1 MTILS
6 STFQDG
12 IKALFDQ
19 GNYSGFTEFLE
30 QEIQEKP
37 EIMTNYWYLG
47 LAYLLQGEEDAA
59 QLVWLSA
66 ISEQDTRDAEDI
78 TQDLVQTLSAEANR
92 LAQAK
97 DLRNAWILCH
107 HIHAFAPQN
116 LNNLLFL
123 TQLSIDLEEFVEE
136 SLEELG
142 ILDFLRQSIG
152 CVDLNLLTSVFES
165 ILRFPSKQ
173 AVQFTQNCLSWSES
187 PQEWVELVIAAAATS
202 AFQKRLVFYATALT
216 ELCLERDPKHI
227 VALGYLPRFYADEK
241 RYAEAI
247 KAAKNFYEQCVTP
260 ETQFFANCILL
271 QVLMRAGDLTN
282 IPTVSARH
290 KTLISELIQNQ
301 SAQLSLYV
309 IQFLIVNTG
318 CFFYLQDDLKE
329 NRWLQNQAGQLFMKN
344 IKANAPEAI
353 KPTTFNLKNTE
364 DRLKIGY
371 IASTFKNHSVG
382 WLCRW
387 LFKYHD
393 REKFEINAYLVQQRS
408 DNTFFQ
414 TWFAN
419 QFDQV
424 KFLPDDIGEATNII
438 RSDNLDILID
448 LDSITLDFT
457 CTVMALK
464 PAPIQVTWLGC
475 DASGLPG
482 IDYFIADPYVLPDN
496 AQDHYQE
503 NVWRLPQ
510 TYIAVDGFE
519 SDVPSLRRSDLD
531 IPEDAV
537 IYWSSQ
543 VGPKRNPHMVRLQM
557 KILKTVSKGYF
568 LIKGSADQD
577 IIQDF
582 FIKVAEEE
590 GVSSERLIFLPMMDN
605 EYIHRANLQLAD
617 VALDTYP
624 YNGATTTLEILWAG
638 IPLVTRVGS
647 TFSSRNSYAFLKNV
661 GVEEGISWTDEEYI
675 EWGTRLGQDEF
686 LRQQVSWKLK
696 QSRHTSPLWNA
707 KLFTREMENAYRQM
721 WAIHTSI

>member
-1 MTILS
+1 MNI
-6 STFQDG
+6 STLQDSG
-12 IKALFDQ
+12 KALFLQ
-19 GNYSGFTEFLE
+19 RNYPGFIELSE
-30 QEIQEKP
+30 QEIQKNP
-37 EIMTNYWYLG
+37 EVMTNYWYLG
-47 LAYLLQGEEDAA
+47 LAYLLQGEEEAA

-66 ISEQDTRDAEDI
+66 ISEHGTKNTEDI
-78 TQDLVQTLSAEANR
+78 TQNLIQTLSVEANR

-97 DLRNAWILCH
+97 ELRNAWILCH
-107 HIHAFAPQN
+107 HIHEFAPQD
-116 LNNLLFL
+116 LTNLLFL
-123 TQLSIDLEEFVEE
+123 TQLSIELKEFVEE

-142 ILDFLRQSIG
+142 ILDALQQSIDS
-152 CVDLNLLTSVFES
+152 VDLVLLTSVLEN
-165 ILRFPSKQ
+165 ILRFPSKEV
-173 AVQFTQNCLSWSES
+173 VQFIQICLRWSEA
-187 PQEWVELVIAAAATS
+187 PQDWIELVISAASTS

-216 ELCLERDPKHI
+216 ELCLECEPKHI

-241 RYAEAI
+241 RYVDAI
-247 KAAKNFYEQCVTP
+247 KAAKNFYEQCITP

-271 QVLMRAGDLTN
+271 QVLMRAGDWSN
-282 IPTVSARH
+282 IPEISARH
-290 KTLISELIQNQ
+290 KDLISRLLQDQ
-301 SAQLSLYV
+301 STQLSLYI

-318 CFFYLQDDLKE
+318 SFFYLQDNLKE
-329 NRWLQNQAGQLFMKN
+329 NRWLQNQAGQLFVKN
-344 IKANAPEAI
+344 IKANAPKAI
-353 KPTTFNLKNTE
+353 KPADFNLKGRE

-371 IASTFKNHSVG
+371 IASTLKNHSVG

-393 REKFEINAYLVQQRS
+393 RDKFEINAYLVQQRS

-438 RSDNLDILID
+438 RNDKLDILVD

-457 CTVMALK
+457 CTIMALK

-475 DASGLPG
+475 DASGLPS

-519 SDVPSLRRSDLD
+519 SDVPTLRRSDLD

-557 KILKTVSKGYF
+557 KILRTVPKGYF

-577 IIQDF
+577 IIQNF
-582 FIKVAEEE
+582 FMEMAVEE
-590 GVSSERLIFLPMMDN
+590 GVSANRLRFLPMMEN

-675 EWGTRLGQDEF
+675 EWGTRLGQEES

-721 WAIHTSI
+721 WAIHTSV

>member
-1 MTILS
+1 MEDLLSIQDDDSKTIEILEREIL
-6 STFQDG
+6 DHP
-12 IKALFDQ
+12 AL
-19 GNYSGFTEFLE
+19 
-30 QEIQEKP
+30 
-37 EIMTNYWYLG
+37 MVNYWYLG
-47 LAYLLQGEEDAA
+47 LAYLLRGDEETA
-59 QLVWLSA
+59 QLVWLGA
-66 ISEQDTRDAEDI
+66 ISSQEDEELENNVKE
-78 TQDLVQTLSAEANR
+78 LVEILSAEAHK
-92 LAQAK
+92 LAQANQFR
-97 DLRNAWILCH
+97 DAWLIRH
-107 HIHAFAPQN
+107 HIRELTPQN
-116 LNNLLFL
+116 LTNLLYIAE
-123 TQLSIDLEEFVEE
+123 LSLRLEEFVEE

-142 ILDFLRQSIG
+142 TLEFLEKNIDF
-152 CVDLNLLTSVFES
+152 VDISLLTSVFEK
-165 ILRFPSKQ
+165 ILTFPSKQ
-173 AVQFTQNCLSWSES
+173 AVEFAKICLGWSKS
-187 PQEWVELVIAAAATS
+187 PQEWVEIVISAAANS
-202 AFQKRLVFYATALT
+202 AFQKRLVLYAIALI
-216 ELCLERDPKHI
+216 ELCLKRDPRHM
-227 VALGYLPRFYADEK
+227 VSLGYLPRFYADEK
-241 RYAEAI
+241 RYVEAI
-247 KAAKNFYEQCVTP
+247 EAARNFYRQCLTI

-271 QVLMRAGDLTN
+271 QVLMRAGDWTN
-282 IPTVSARH
+282 VPEVSLRH
-290 KTLISELIQNQ
+290 KSLISGLLADQ
-301 SAQLSLYV
+301 STKLSLYV

-318 CFFYLQDDLKE
+318 SFLYLQDDLKE

-344 IKANAPEAI
+344 IKANAPNAVKPIVI
-353 KPTTFNLKNTE
+353 KLK
-364 DRLKIGY
+364 DKKKRLKIGY
-371 IASTFKNHSVG
+371 IASTLKDHSVG

-393 REKFEINAYLVQQRS
+393 HEKFEINAYLVQQRP
-408 DNTFFQ
+408 DNAFFQ
-414 TWFAN
+414 TWFAT
-419 QFDQV
+419 QFEQV
-424 KFLPDDIGEATNII
+424 KFLPDDIGEAVNII
-438 RSDNLDILID
+438 RSDNLDILVD

-457 CTVMALK
+457 CTVMSLK

-475 DASGLPG
+475 DASGLPS

-519 SDVPSLRRSDLD
+519 SDVPTLRRSDLD

-557 KILKTVSKGYF
+557 KILRAVPKGYF
-568 LIKGSADQD
+568 LIKGSADQE

-582 FIKVAEEE
+582 FIKIAEDES
-590 GVSSERLIFLPMMDN
+590 VSSERLRFLPMMEN

-675 EWGTRLGQDEF
+675 EWGTRLGQEGS
-686 LRQQVSWKLK
+686 LRQQISWKLK

-707 KLFTREMENAYRQM
+707 KLFTHEMENAYRQM
-721 WAIHTSI
+721 WAIHTSV